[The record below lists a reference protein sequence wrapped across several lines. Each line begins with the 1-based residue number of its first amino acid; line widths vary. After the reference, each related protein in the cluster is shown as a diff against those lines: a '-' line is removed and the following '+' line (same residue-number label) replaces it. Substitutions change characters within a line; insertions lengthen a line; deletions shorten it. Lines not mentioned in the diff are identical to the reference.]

1 VTSVPTAIASPRS
14 TIVSPRSAPVERN
27 WWVHAILA
35 TVTLTAVIPVLW
47 VVMTAFM
54 TRTQTQTMP
63 PALLFKPSFAAFR
76 TIISEFGMLT
86 FMFHSIVIAISSTFF
101 SVSIGTFC
109 AYALARF
116 SFPGKDDVSFW
127 ILTNRM
133 MPAVA
138 VILPIFMI
146 FQAIHLLD
154 TYVGLIFLY
163 TAMQLPFVV
172 WMLKGYFEDIP
183 REFEEVALVDGDTWL
198 GAFRKVVLPLMRPSI
213 TAASIFVLILSW
225 NEYAFALFLT
235 GNNTRTLPPSVVT
248 FTVST
253 EVSFDLL
260 GAACVIIA
268 GPILLF
274 VVFVQKQFVRGL
286 SMGMV
291 R

>member
-1 VTSVPTAIASPRS
+1 MTMNPSSV
-14 TIVSPRSAPVERN
+14 VSPKSAPVERN
-27 WWVHAILA
+27 WWVHIVLA
-35 TVTLTAVIPVLW
+35 LVTLLAVVPVAW
-47 VVMTAFM
+47 VILTAFM
-54 TRTQTQTMP
+54 TKTQTQTMP
-63 PALLFKPSFAAFR
+63 PVLLFKPTFAAFS
-76 TIISEFGMLT
+76 TVVHDFGMLT
-86 FMFHSIVIAISSTFF
+86 FMAHSVIIAVGSTFF
-101 SVSIGTFC
+101 SVTIGTFC

-138 VILPIFMI
+138 VILPVFMI
-146 FQAIHLLD
+146 FQAVHLFD

-235 GNNTRTLPPSVVT
+235 GTNTRTLPPSVIT

-253 EVSFDLL
+253 EVSFNLL

>member
-1 VTSVPTAIASPRS
+1 MANMEKTGRLLTSPK
-14 TIVSPRSAPVERN
+14 SAPVQRN
-27 WWVHAILA
+27 WWVHVILIVVTAI
-35 TVTLTAVIPVLW
+35 AVVPVFW
-47 VVMTAFM
+47 VIMTAFM
-54 TRTQTQTMP
+54 TKTQTQVMP
-63 PALLFKPSFAAFR
+63 PALFFTPTLAAFE
-76 TIISEFGMLT
+76 TIIKDFGMLT
-86 FMFHSIVIAISSTFF
+86 FMMHSVIIAVSSTFF
-101 SVSIGTFC
+101 SITIGTFC

-116 SFPGKDDVSFW
+116 SFPGKDDVAFW

-133 MPAVA
+133 MPGVA
-138 VILPIFMI
+138 IILPIFMI
-146 FQAIHLLD
+146 FQAFYLLD
-154 TYVGLIFLY
+154 SYTGLIALY

-172 WMLKGYFEDIP
+172 WMLQGYFEDIP

-235 GNNTRTLPPSVVT
+235 GTNTRTLPPSVIT

-253 EVSFDLL
+253 EVSFNLL

-274 VVFVQKQFVRGL
+274 VVFVQRQFVRGL